1 MILMLYIC
9 SSMYLEAEPFIKKL
23 NLKKDINHTKFQVFK
38 NDKVTLLICG
48 VGKIKSA
55 IALTYLLSKS
65 TLSSADLLINIGI
78 CGCRDTTIPL
88 GSLFLC
94 NKIIDN
100 DTKHTFYPDILFKHN
115 FNESSIETT
124 SLLNKNP
131 KYFSSKLID
140 MESSSIY
147 EAASTFLQPHQIM
160 FIKIVSDY
168 LDTTTVTKD
177 FISKLIFSHSTEIIK
192 RTNFLVQNFNSN
204 KDIFTPKDI
213 DTYNEI
219 CENLNFS
226 VSMKNTF
233 KHLLTYEKLLGKD
246 ISKLLTKYKEIE
258 CNSKNEGK
266 MYFEK
271 IKSEL
276 I

>member
-1 MILMLYIC
+1 MLYIC
-9 SSMYLEAEPFIKKL
+9 SSMYLEAKPFIKEL
-23 NLKKDINHTKFQVFK
+23 NLKKDLRHTKFQVFK

-48 VGKIKSA
+48 TGKIKSA

-65 TLSSADLLINIGI
+65 NISSEDLLINIGI
-78 CGCRDTTIPL
+78 CGCKDPNIPL

-115 FNESSIETT
+115 FKESSIETT
-124 SLLNKNP
+124 SLINKDS
-131 KYFSSKLID
+131 KCFSSKLID

-160 FIKIVSDY
+160 FIKIVSDH
-168 LDTTTVTKD
+168 LDTTITKD
-177 FISKLIFSHSTEIIK
+177 FISKIIFSHSPEIIK
-192 RTNFLVQNFNSN
+192 WINFLVQNFNAN
-204 KDIFTPKDI
+204 KNIFTPKDI
-213 DTYNEI
+213 DTYNTI

-233 KHLLTYEKLLGKD
+233 KHLLTYEKLLGND